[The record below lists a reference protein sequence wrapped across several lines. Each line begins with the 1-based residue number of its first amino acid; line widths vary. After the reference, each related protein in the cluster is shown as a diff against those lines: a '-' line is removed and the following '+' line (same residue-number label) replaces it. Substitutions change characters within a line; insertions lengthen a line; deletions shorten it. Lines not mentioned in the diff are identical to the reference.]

1 MSPRISSCPI
11 CGWRILAGFVFWPT
25 WRREFRAVDR
35 TLSHVYLCSHSLFG
49 PEGYVLTGVGIYN
62 DAVLAAFIAPP
73 NPNARYDD
81 PGYVQPA
88 TDEFGAMTDIEVNGR
103 RGFVFHEV
111 CWSLLEKA
119 FHLAQ
124 ILPIHRVWEVCN
136 SIPLS
141 MAGDSLNWGH
151 DYGGLAIQRDN
162 FFPWEPRFANRH
174 FPHGQ
179 RYPPIYDVDPRA
191 PYELDDI
198 LAEHPQH
205 PPRVSPSLFLG
216 SQPNTSSNEDPFI
229 SLPAE
234 LCSLIARYLPT
245 ADALNLRLA
254 SRRFWHIYDSQQSW
268 LSEIHTHDARPK
280 RASLPDWRWL
290 YHRTANAHRMLG
302 LQNRKRIW
310 SLIQGIIPLL
320 ALRWNEVPCPL
331 PTPWQRPSEKT
342 TEKEEQQDPSWAF
355 VGGRM
360 SHESQEFCPLE
371 EAGRRLRSE
380 RVVVQEG
387 ISHVAVSTVHLADWG
402 YVAGVSLTSTTGT
415 VLRLGYGD
423 FDAESSVELPNKL
436 GGFNVAVGVDGIHGL
451 QCVDTKLGSVSNWLG
466 CTHDVPKTER
476 LAVGAPITELELG
489 FDGFKVVSI
498 AVAVGQPPQ
507 PPTPCFDKSLL
518 RRHGIWYPDLP
529 PPSLDLNEEAFP
541 APSLYGWG
549 FRPLFWSRF
558 GGPGGIYLQH
568 LTKLTVCGGGLQ
580 RIEFSF
586 DIDVPVECR
595 SFGRWENTEFT
606 EFVDFYIDGAGGE
619 LIDRVEIGQVYEDR
633 GPNWRREAGD
643 LGWVKIHTN
652 RGRTCEAG
660 RKQRSRKSVIKER
673 VVIAGPG
680 RVVTGFYGAQYR
692 NLAIP
697 ITVLGVITEA
707 SSLPAQ

>member
-11 CGWRILAGFVFWPT
+11 CGWRILAGFLIERCLMFISVPT
-25 WRREFRAVDR
+25 
-35 TLSHVYLCSHSLFG
+35 VYSG

-88 TDEFGAMTDIEVNGR
+88 TDEFGAMTDIEVDGR

-119 FHLAQ
+119 YHLAQ
-124 ILPIHRVWEVCN
+124 IVPIHRVWEVCN

-254 SRRFWHIYDSQQSW
+254 SRRFWHIYDSQQFWVSRFKGNSDRSW
-268 LSEIHTHDARPK
+268 LSEVHAHDARPK
-280 RASLPDWRWL
+280 RTSPPDWRWL
-290 YHRTANAHRMLG
+290 YRCTTNAHRMPG

-331 PTPWQRPSEKT
+331 PTPWQRPSET
-342 TEKEEQQDPSWAF
+342 TDKEEAQDPSWAF
-355 VGGRM
+355 VGGFI
-360 SHESQEFCPLE
+360 SHESNEFCQLGK
-371 EAGRRLRSE
+371 AGRRLHSE
-380 RVVVQEG
+380 RVVVPAG
-387 ISHVAVSTVHLADWG
+387 ISHVAVSTVHLTDWG
-402 YVAGVSLTSTTGT
+402 YIAGISLTSMTGA

-423 FDAESSVELPNKL
+423 FDAQSSAELPNKL
-436 GGFNVAVGVDGIHGL
+436 AGFNVAVGVDGIHGL
-451 QCVDTKLGSVSNWLG
+451 QCVDTKLGSVSKWLG

-476 LAVGAPITELELG
+476 LAVGTPIAELELG
-489 FDGFKVVSI
+489 FDVCEPFKVS
-498 AVAVGQPPQ
+498 
-507 PPTPCFDKSLL
+507 T
-518 RRHGIWYPDLP
+518 
-529 PPSLDLNEEAFP
+529 PSL
-541 APSLYGWG
+541 S
-549 FRPLFWSRF
+549 RPISVRLGLSTTVLSRF

-568 LTKLTVCGGGLQ
+568 LTKLTVRGGGLQ

-586 DIDVPVECR
+586 NIDVPVECW

-606 EFVDFYIDGAGGE
+606 EFVDFNIDGAGGE

-633 GPNWRREAGD
+633 GPNWCREAGD
-643 LGWVKIHTN
+643 LGWIHTN
-652 RGRTCEAG
+652 RGRTCETG

-707 SSLPAQ
+707 SSLSAQ